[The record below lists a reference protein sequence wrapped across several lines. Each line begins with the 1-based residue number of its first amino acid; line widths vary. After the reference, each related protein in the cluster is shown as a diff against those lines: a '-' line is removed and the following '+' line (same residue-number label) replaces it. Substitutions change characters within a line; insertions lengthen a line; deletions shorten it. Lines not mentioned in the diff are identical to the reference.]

1 MSMPAT
7 ADSNAWRCSTSDLS
21 AGVAASSKDHTC
33 NSNNSSQQSFDCI
46 HATSALP
53 GIGNVASHRVVSPVH
68 FASATLPGWRFRSAR
83 KARCHSRPKPTDL
96 AISCLSLAFHVHL
109 QALTGSNSM
118 KGPNAQQ
125 ETHLGPLCRTGTV
138 PVLTARVSCLRQR
151 HTGVRV
157 APASTQRSMVTIRF
171 VSSNTSTWVVS
182 RLSIEVALEIGG
194 QARAG
199 CTTTTSACTCKRE
212 ESMGDESRGRNDG
225 SACLEREVGLILD
238 AVYYD

>member
-1 MSMPAT
+1 MRGVVPPAICQQVLQPAPKIILAIPTILRNNLLIAFMQLQHYQVLAMSPHT
-7 ADSNAWRCSTSDLS
+7 AWSVRFILRQP
-21 AGVAASSKDHTC
+21 H
-33 NSNNSSQQSFDCI
+33 
-46 HATSALP
+46 LP
-53 GIGNVASHRVVSPVH
+53 GGA
-68 FASATLPGWRFRSAR
+68 FAQPERRGVIRDR
-83 KARCHSRPKPTDL
+83 SRP
-96 AISCLSLAFHVHL
+96 IWRSFSCLSLAFHVHL

-171 VSSNTSTWVVS
+171 VISNTSTWVVS

-225 SACLEREVGLILD
+225 SACLEREVGLVLD